1 MFSSNLKKKYTMH
14 QLYTA
19 FVNGYMSLPKLIKN
33 KKSRTVDGQW
43 IERLMLATTEVNGC
57 EVCSYAHAKMA
68 LKEGFT
74 QEEINA
80 FLSGSKAFVKEEE
93 STSIL
98 FAQHTA
104 DTMGKPD
111 FEAYQRLVDV
121 YGQKKAEIINAGI
134 TVMMMGNIAGIPLSA
149 FMRRLQGTPYTN
161 SSLHYEL
168 GMLVIQPFCMIAAIP
183 VALMKSLT
191 NRNN

>member
-1 MFSSNLKKKYTMH
+1 MYSSNLKKKYTMR
-14 QLYTA
+14 QLFTA
-19 FVNGYMSLPKLIKN
+19 FVNGYMSLPKLIRN

-57 EVCSYAHAKMA
+57 EVCSYAHTRMA

-74 QEEINA
+74 QEEIDA

-111 FEAYQRLVDV
+111 FETYQRVVDV
-121 YGQKKAEIINAGI
+121 YGRKKAEIIKAGI

-149 FMRRLQGTPYTN
+149 FMRRLQGNPYTN
-161 SSLHYEL
+161 STLLYEL
-168 GMLVIQPFCMIAAIP
+168 GLLVIQPFFMIIAIP
-183 VALMKSLT
+183 VALLKSLT
-191 NRNN
+191 SRNN